1 MKKFLIV
8 GFLMMSLTSF
18 SQIKFKFP
26 DTRVLTDINGGVID
40 RGDQFDVMVHANG
53 NGDAATRQ
61 LLFDFQYDQTNF
73 EVISVNH
80 TGTGGNG
87 GVFPQGSNI
96 QLSWQNYPGYSYAGN
111 STFTDGTQ
119 RYLSNATYAYNATG
133 SNAIL
138 RSTLTWAIM
147 GTGAM
152 PFNSYSQMLVVRLR
166 LKAAST
172 ANSFNPIKLNFVAG
186 WNGQGAAVST
196 FMDSPLSTEVIM
208 NQNTGK
214 FVTAKVD
221 VSSNLL
227 ALSDVKVSFRDTLSN
242 IGQLFNVLSNGNVD
256 INQSLLAENKV
267 YEVSVMHSIDKTYA
281 VYNGA
286 ITISDFTTAQS
297 EFTSMGLDGSNGQIL
312 KTGQSLYAADINRN
326 KVIDGGDLPRLL
338 GQVVGI
344 DTLVTIPSGYAMG
357 SNGWMSL
364 PTWRATDATSIAGQT
379 EWCIVNVN
387 GYGSGQARV
396 YIDLREFNGINTL
409 PEHIK
414 SLQLFDLYSGPVEF
428 MSKDAAWAFY
438 KVPSTF
444 STITTSTFAPYIR
457 SMGNNDYGIKAE
469 FSFNADP
476 SNSWGSITSSN
487 WKNITYPK
495 TYVKTGVLGTNE
507 IVDLK
512 YLLWG
517 DVNRSHSSQVVT
529 ILNGANTVQ
538 TNAVNSLTTNT
549 AFISLAAQSTSFIN
563 TPNDIS
569 SINVNLSN
577 VTVTSNNV
585 EIPVSINTN
594 GNSVGALQFEFQYDP
609 SKIKF
614 EELKSEVPNSW
625 YIFVNSKDGKVKF
638 GAIDQNN
645 KTSINGD
652 LIPFKLKFS
661 TIGDG
666 VNILTSVKVSPTMDA
681 SNSKGVQLGIDL
693 NSTQI
698 KLTGY
703 NNF

>member
-1 MKKFLIV
+1 MKKILTLGLLLV
-8 GFLMMSLTSF
+8 SLTSF

-26 DTRVLTDINGGVID
+26 NTRVLTDIGGGVID

-53 NGDAATRQ
+53 NGDASTRQ
-61 LLFDFQYDQTNF
+61 LLFDLQYDQTNF
-73 EVISVNH
+73 EVISINH

-87 GVFPQGSNI
+87 GILPQGSNI
-96 QLSWQNYPGYSYAGN
+96 QLSWQNYPNYSYAGN
-111 STFTDGTQ
+111 STFTNGTQ
-119 RYLSNATYAYNATG
+119 RYISNATYTYNPTG

-138 RSTLTWAIM
+138 RATLTWA
-147 GTGAM
+147 TTSAM
-152 PFNSYSQMLVVRLR
+152 PYNSYSQIIIVRFK
-166 LKAAST
+166 LKATST
-172 ANSFNPIKLNFVAG
+172 SNSFNPIKLNFVAG
-186 WNGQGAAVST
+186 WNGQGVGVET
-196 FMDSPLSTEVIM
+196 VMDAPLSTEVIM

-221 VSSNLL
+221 ISSNLL
-227 ALSDVKVSFRDTLSN
+227 ALSDVKVSFRDTLSG

-256 INQSLLAENKV
+256 INQALLSENRV
-267 YEVSVMHSIDKTYA
+267 YEVSVMHNLDKTYA
-281 VYNGA
+281 IYNGA

-326 KVIDGGDLPRLL
+326 KIIDGGDLPRLL

-344 DTLVTIPSGYAMG
+344 DTLVTIPTGYAMG
-357 SNGWMSL
+357 SNGFMSL

-379 EWCIVNVN
+379 EWCIVNVD

-396 YIDLREFNGINTL
+396 YIDMRKFAGSTIL
-409 PEHIK
+409 PEDIK

-428 MSKDAAWAFY
+428 MNKDASWAFY

-444 STITTSTFAPYIR
+444 STLSTSTFAPYIR
-457 SMGNNDYGIKAE
+457 AIGTNDYGLKAE
-469 FSFNADP
+469 FAFNPNP
-476 SNSWGSITSSN
+476 SNSWGSITTTN
-487 WKNITYPK
+487 WKNLTYPR
-495 TYVKTGVLGTNE
+495 TYVKTGVVGTNE
-507 IVDLK
+507 LVDLK

-517 DVNRSHSSQVVT
+517 DVNRSHSSQVIT
-529 ILNGANTVQ
+529 SSNGISTVQ
-538 TNAVNSLTTNT
+538 TNAVNSLMNNT
-549 AFISLAAQSTSFIN
+549 AFRTMATQSSSLIN

-569 SINVNLSN
+569 SIDVNLSN

-585 EIPVSINTN
+585 EIPVSLNTN
-594 GNSVGALQFEFQYDP
+594 GISVGGLQFEFQYDP

-625 YIFVNSKDGKVKF
+625 YVFVNSKEGKVKF

-645 KTSINGD
+645 KPINGTN
-652 LIPFKLKFS
+652 IPFKLKFS
-661 TIGDG
+661 TIGNG
-666 VNILTSVKVSPTMDA
+666 VDLLTSVKVSPTMDA
-681 SNSKGVQLGIDL
+681 SDSKGVQLGINL

-703 NNF
+703 KNF

>member
-1 MKKFLIV
+1 MKKFLTL
-8 GFLMMSLTSF
+8 GLLLMSLTSF

-26 DTRVLTDINGGVID
+26 DTRVLTDIGGGVID

-61 LLFDFQYDQTNF
+61 LLFDLQYDQTNF
-73 EVISVNH
+73 EVISVTQ

-87 GVFPQGSNI
+87 GILPQGSNI
-96 QLSWQNYPGYSYAGN
+96 QLSWQNYPNYSYAGN
-111 STFTDGTQ
+111 STFTNGTQ
-119 RYLSNATYAYNATG
+119 RYVSNATYTYNPTG

-138 RSTLTWAIM
+138 RATLTWA
-147 GTGAM
+147 TTSAM
-152 PFNSYSQMLVVRLR
+152 PYTSYSQILVVRFK
-166 LKAAST
+166 LKATST
-172 ANSFNPIKLNFVAG
+172 SNSFNPIKLNFVAG
-186 WNGQGAAVST
+186 WNGQGVGVPT
-196 FMDSPLSTEVIM
+196 TMDAPLSTEVIM

-221 VSSNLL
+221 VNSNLL
-227 ALSDVKVSFRDTLSN
+227 AITDLKVSFRDTLSG

-256 INQSLLAENKV
+256 INQALLTENKV
-267 YEVSVMHSIDKTYA
+267 YEVSVMHNLDKTYA
-281 VYNGA
+281 IYNGA

-326 KVIDGGDLPRLL
+326 KIIDGGDLPRLL
-338 GQVVGI
+338 GQVVGL

-357 SNGWMSL
+357 SNGFMSL

-379 EWCIVNVN
+379 EWCIVNVD

-396 YIDLREFNGINTL
+396 YIDMRKFAGSTVL
-409 PEHIK
+409 PEDIK

-444 STITTSTFAPYIR
+444 ATLPLSIFAPYIR
-457 SMGNNDYGIKAE
+457 SMGNNDYGLKAE
-469 FSFNADP
+469 FSFNPDP
-476 SNSWGSITSSN
+476 SSSWGSITSSN
-487 WKNITYPK
+487 WKNISYPK
-495 TYVKTGVLGTNE
+495 TYVKTGLVGTNE
-507 IVDLK
+507 ILDLK

-529 ILNGANTVQ
+529 SSNGVSTVQ
-538 TNAVNSLTTNT
+538 TNAVNSLSTNT
-549 AFISLAAQSTSFIN
+549 AFKTMATQSTSFIN

-569 SINVNLSN
+569 SIDVNLSN

-594 GNSVGALQFEFQYDP
+594 GISVGGLQFEFQYDP

-625 YIFVNSKDGKVKF
+625 YVFVNSKDGKVKF

-645 KTSINGD
+645 KPINGTN
-652 LIPFKLKFS
+652 IPFKLKFS

-681 SNSKGVQLGIDL
+681 SDSKGVQLGINL

>member
-1 MKKFLIV
+1 MKKFLTL
-8 GFLMMSLTSF
+8 GLLLMSLTSF

-61 LLFDFQYDQTNF
+61 LLFDLQYDQTNF
-73 EVISVNH
+73 EVISINH

-87 GVFPQGSNI
+87 GVLPAGSNV

-111 STFTDGTQ
+111 STFTNGTQ
-119 RYLSNATYAYNATG
+119 RYVSNATYAYNATG

-138 RSTLTWAIM
+138 RATLTWA
-147 GTGAM
+147 TNSAM
-152 PFNSYSQMLVVRLR
+152 PFNAYSQIIIVRFK
-166 LKAAST
+166 LKAGST
-172 ANSFNPIKLNFVAG
+172 SNSFNPVKLNFVAG
-186 WNGQGAAVST
+186 WNAQGVGVAT
-196 FMDSPLSTEVIM
+196 TMDTPLSTEVIM

-214 FVTAKVD
+214 LVTAKVD
-221 VSSNLL
+221 ISSNLL
-227 ALSDVKVSFRDTLSN
+227 ALSDVKVSFRDTLSG
-242 IGQLFNVLSNGNVD
+242 IGQLFSVLSNGNVD

-281 VYNGA
+281 IYNGA

-312 KTGQSLYAADINRN
+312 KTGQSLYAADVNRN
-326 KVIDGGDLPRLL
+326 KIIDGGDLPRLL

-379 EWCIVNVN
+379 EWCIVNVD

-444 STITTSTFAPYIR
+444 STISTSTFAPYIR
-457 SMGNNDYGIKAE
+457 TMGNNDYGIKAE

-487 WKNITYPK
+487 WKDITYPK

-512 YLLWG
+512 YLLWA

-529 ILNGANTVQ
+529 TSNGTSTVQ
-538 TNAVNSLTTNT
+538 TNAVNSLMSNT
-549 AFISLAAQSTSFIN
+549 AFITMSTQAASFIN
-563 TPNDIS
+563 TPNDVS
-569 SINVNLSN
+569 SIDVNLSN
-577 VTVTSNNV
+577 ITVTSNNV
-585 EIPVSINTN
+585 EIPVSLNTN
-594 GNSVGALQFEFQYDP
+594 GISVGGLQFEFQYDP

-625 YIFVNSKDGKVKF
+625 YVFVNSKDGKVKF
-638 GAIDQNN
+638 GGIDQNN
-645 KTSINGD
+645 KPINGTN
-652 LIPFKLKFS
+652 IPFKVRFS
-661 TIGDG
+661 TIGSG
-666 VNILTSVKVSPTMDA
+666 VDILTSVKVSPTMDA
-681 SNSKGVQLGIDL
+681 SDSKGVQLGINL

-703 NNF
+703 KNF